1 MLRRIRCAAYHPSRA
16 GVNGSTLPFA
26 TNLVVPVQSMRRLLL
41 LGALSALPALYSR
54 EAAGT
59 VMVERSLDEL
69 ARQADL
75 IVVAT
80 PSAARRS
87 FWQHG
92 RIYTDVSLTVNLVV
106 QGAAPAGEALRV
118 RLPGGT
124 VGDIGQMLAGA
135 PALDPGNVYLLFL
148 TAPRDGA
155 RAVLNLAAGSLPVTV
170 GASGEV
176 RVMPAR
182 TGGLTFVPPL
192 GGSSS
197 VQRFEIPPEGE
208 RLERVVARL
217 RAVVR

>member
-1 MLRRIRCAAYHPSRA
+1 
-16 GVNGSTLPFA
+16 
-26 TNLVVPVQSMRRLLL
+26 MRRLLL
-41 LGALSALPALYSR
+41 LGALSALPVLCSR
-54 EAAGT
+54 EAQGT

-69 ARQADL
+69 A
-75 IVVAT
+75 
-80 PSAARRS
+80 
-87 FWQHG
+87 WQRG
-92 RIYTDVSLTVNLVV
+92 RIYTDVPLTVNLVV
-106 QGAAPAGEALRV
+106 RGTAPAGEALRV

-124 VGDIGQMLAGA
+124 VGELSQMLAGA
-135 PALDPGNVYLLFL
+135 PALDPGGVYLLFL

-155 RAVLNLAAGSLPVTV
+155 RAVLNLAAGALPVTS
-170 GASGEV
+170 GASGDV

-182 TGGLTFVPPL
+182 TGGLTFIPPT

>member
-1 MLRRIRCAAYHPSRA
+1 
-16 GVNGSTLPFA
+16 
-26 TNLVVPVQSMRRLLL
+26 MRRLLL
-41 LGALSALPALYSR
+41 LGALSALPVLCSR
-54 EAAGT
+54 EAQGT

-80 PSAARRS
+80 PDPARRS
-87 FWQHG
+87 FWQRG
-92 RIYTDVSLTVNLVV
+92 RIYTDVPLTVNLVV
-106 QGAAPAGEALRV
+106 RGTAPAGEALRV

-124 VGDIGQMLAGA
+124 VGELSQMLAGA
-135 PALDPGNVYLLFL
+135 PALDPGGVYLLFL

-155 RAVLNLAAGSLPVTV
+155 RAVLNLAAGALPVTS
-170 GASGEV
+170 GASGDV

-182 TGGLTFVPPL
+182 TGGLTFIPPT

>member
-1 MLRRIRCAAYHPSRA
+1 
-16 GVNGSTLPFA
+16 
-26 TNLVVPVQSMRRLLL
+26 MRRLLL
-41 LGALSALPALYSR
+41 LGALSALPALFAR
-54 EAAGT
+54 EAQGT

-75 IVVAT
+75 VVVAT

-92 RIYTDVSLTVNLVV
+92 RIYTDVPLTLNFVV
-106 QGAAPAGEALRV
+106 RGTAPAAEALRV

-124 VGDIGQMLAGA
+124 VGDVGQMLAGA
-135 PALDPGNVYLLFL
+135 PALDAGGVYLLFL
-148 TAPRDGA
+148 SPPRDGA
-155 RAVLNLAAGSLPVTV
+155 RAVLNLAAGVLPVTV

-182 TGGLTFVPPL
+182 TGGLTFIPPT

-197 VQRFEIPPEGE
+197 VQRIEVPPEGE

-217 RAVVR
+217 RAVLR